1 MAYNEKQ
8 RRYNDQYDATHM
20 VQYTVKYSVKI
31 YEALE
36 KAIEE
41 TGINRNRWTTMAI
54 TEKLER
60 DGYLKKPENE
70 EPENE

>member
-31 YEALE
+31 YKALE

-41 TGINRNRWTTMAI
+41 TGINRNKWTTMAI

-60 DGYLKKPENE
+60 DGYLKKPESE